1 MTQAKVLV
9 VEDERVVA
17 MHLRQQLSRLGYNVP
32 AMATAGKQALQQIQ
46 ELLPDVVLMDIHIEG
61 DIDGIETAARI
72 PPELHIPVIYLT
84 AYSEE
89 ATLERARLTKPYGY
103 LLKPFSE
110 RELHAAIQMVLE
122 RRKADNVIQ
131 QDTERLEALVSSRT
145 AALVQANRNLEQ
157 QTADRLSAE
166 RALHQVQKMDAVG
179 QLTGG
184 VAHDFN
190 NLMQVVIGNLSVVVR
205 ILPEDQEKPRTL
217 ARKAMSAAQ
226 SAAVLTQRLLA
237 FSRRQPLA
245 PKPIDVNG
253 LLNGMSDLLK
263 RALGETVTIETF
275 QGKDLWLTEA
285 DPNQLESM
293 ILNLVINSR
302 DAMTEGGW
310 LTIETQNVEIEG
322 AQAPD
327 SIDLKP
333 GSYVVINV
341 SDTGHG
347 MSKDILARVF
357 EPFFTTKEVGKGT
370 GLGLSQV
377 YGFVKQS
384 GGHVRMYSEEGR
396 GTTAKIYLPRY
407 EGVAPIEI
415 VPETVETSRSGC
427 ERILVVEDEAE
438 VRAFSTQVLRDLGY
452 DVIGAANGPE
462 ALELLRKHQEK
473 IDLLFTDVVLPA
485 GMDGAVLAAEA
496 LRLLPDLKV
505 LFTTGYARNAIV
517 HHGRVD
523 PGIDLI
529 TKPFTDVELASR
541 IRHVLDRETART
553 LT

>member
-1 MTQAKVLV
+1 
-9 VEDERVVA
+9 
-17 MHLRQQLSRLGYNVP
+17 
-32 AMATAGKQALQQIQ
+32 
-46 ELLPDVVLMDIHIEG
+46 
-61 DIDGIETAARI
+61 
-72 PPELHIPVIYLT
+72 
-84 AYSEE
+84 
-89 ATLERARLTKPYGY
+89 
-103 LLKPFSE
+103 
-110 RELHAAIQMVLE
+110 MVLE
-122 RRKADNVIQ
+122 RRKADNVLQ
-131 QDTERLEALVSSRT
+131 QDTQRLEELVSTRT
-145 AALVQANRNLEQ
+145 AALLHANRNLEAVNRNLEQ
-157 QTADRLSAE
+157 QTAERLSAE

-205 ILPEDQEKPRTL
+205 ILPEDQEKPRVF

-245 PKPIDVNG
+245 PKPIDVNA
-253 LLNGMSDLLK
+253 LLSGMSDLLK

-275 QGKDLWLTEA
+275 HGLQLWLTEA

-302 DAMTEGGW
+302 DAMPEGGK
-310 LTIETQNVEIEG
+310 LTIETQNVEISG
-322 AQAPD
+322 ALAPD
-327 SIDLKP
+327 SIGLEP
-333 GSYVVINV
+333 GRYVAIHV

-357 EPFFTTKEVGKGT
+357 EPFFTTKDVGKGT

-407 EGVAPIEI
+407 DGVAPVEA
-415 VPETVETSRSGC
+415 VPQSPQSLRRGS
-427 ERILVVEDEAE
+427 ERILVVEDEPE
-438 VRAFSTQVLRDLGY
+438 VRAFSSQILRDLGY
-452 DVIGAANGPE
+452 DVVDAPDGPSAME
-462 ALELLRKHQEK
+462 ILRQQRGK

-485 GMDGAVLAAEA
+485 GMDGAMLAAEA
-496 LRLLPDLKV
+496 LQLRPDLKV

-517 HHGRVD
+517 HQGR
-523 PGIDLI
+523 IDAGVELI
-529 TKPFTDVELASR
+529 TKPFTDVELGSR
-541 IRHVLDRETART
+541 IRHVLDATRPACPPNP
-553 LT
+553 LG